1 MLTLSELAARLTPR
15 KTVLF
20 LGAGASIPSGAPA
33 GEQLGKDLANGLQQ
47 RYPGGDL
54 TEATQILERK
64 VGRSRMIEVLYQRL
78 ISLVPS
84 TGLLVLPDLGWPLLF
99 STNFDLLIE
108 DAYKRCN
115 KPLVT
120 VRSNFDWDKI
130 REGTPTLFKI
140 HGCISQDICRGDR
153 GRIVLTE
160 RDYDEYSEFRK
171 SLFGRLALALQTSDV
186 LFIGYSLRDRHIRD
200 EVKLASRERR
210 TQGASG
216 RIYVLVFEEDA
227 DRAAFAEEELGVTVC
242 FGNIDTLMHEMASIQ
257 APSTSPEGA
266 PEEVGENWML
276 PLNIRASS
284 HSISRNAKG
293 GASAMRLFSGSPAS
307 FADIAN
313 GFTFQRTLEV
323 PLIDRIEAGALCVSI
338 VGVSGVGKT
347 TMARRISQ
355 KLSAN
360 DYLVWEHDS
369 NFSLDA
375 KSWASVSETLAR
387 SGKKG
392 LLLIDD
398 CTAVLGQINRLLD
411 DFLNKQEERGLQI
424 ILVAERAAWNP
435 RRKSKVIFENDR
447 INTFSLSLLDHAD
460 IERMVDLTETC
471 HDIQK
476 LISKEYAKLDHEGRV
491 GRLRQRCSA
500 DMFVSL
506 KYVFGSES
514 LDAIILREYASL
526 ASEHQDIYRTVA
538 ALEVSGTRVHRQ
550 LIIRLLNTPSYT
562 LQGVLAVL
570 EGIVDEYNISE
581 KDGLY
586 GWRTR
591 HNVIARVVTEY
602 KYSNPDE
609 FCRLIEDVVDN
620 LNPSISIEQQT
631 IASLCNA
638 EFGIK
643 KIGSA
648 EKRIELY
655 SHLISKAP
663 RERIPY
669 HRLIGDLI
677 RSGQTEEAET
687 QLRIAVDQV
696 GIDPPLHRYKV
707 RLALERAT
715 KIHGIQVSDRR
726 VMLEKAYNLA
736 HDGIRKYPN
745 DKYAYMIFE
754 DIGLAFERICGEVEY
769 LEESIGIMKSGY
781 EKTLDPDL
789 AERIERA
796 LRDYFQPRAPRH

>member
-1 MLTLSELAARLTPR
+1 MLTLAELAARLNPR

-33 GEQLGKDLANGLQQ
+33 GEQLGKDLATGLQQ

-64 VGRSRMIEVLYQRL
+64 VGRARLVEVLHQRL

-84 TGLLVLPDLGWPLLF
+84 TGLLVLPDLNWPILF

-108 DAYKRCN
+108 DAYKACN

-120 VRSNFDWDKI
+120 IRSNFDWEKI

-160 RDYDEYSEFRK
+160 RDYDEYSDFRK
-171 SLFGRLALALQTSDV
+171 ALFGRLALALQTSDV

-200 EVKLASRERR
+200 EVKLASREKRL
-210 TQGASG
+210 QGAPG
-216 RIYVLVFEEDA
+216 RIYVLVFDEDA
-227 DRAAFAEEELGVTVC
+227 DRAAFIEEELGVSVC
-242 FGNIDTLMHEMASIQ
+242 FGNVDTLMHAMASKQ
-257 APSTSPEGA
+257 AAEDSTEAPSEDI
-266 PEEVGENWML
+266 GEHWML
-276 PLNIRASS
+276 PISIRASS
-284 HSISRNAKG
+284 RVINHTVG
-293 GASAMRLFSGSPAS
+293 GEANAMRLFSGSPAS
-307 FADIAN
+307 FADITN
-313 GFTFQRTLEV
+313 GFTFQRTMEAPIIERL
-323 PLIDRIEAGALCVSI
+323 EAGAVCVSI

-347 TMARRISQ
+347 TMSRRIAH
-355 KLSAN
+355 KFAAN
-360 DYLVWEHDS
+360 NYFVWEHDS
-369 NFSLDA
+369 NFSLDS

-387 SGKKG
+387 AGKRG
-392 LLLIDD
+392 LILIDD
-398 CTAVLGQINRLLD
+398 CTAVLGQINRLLE
-411 DFLNKQEERGLQI
+411 DFLSKQEERGLQV

-460 IERMVDLTETC
+460 IERMVDLTESC
-471 HDIQK
+471 RDIQK
-476 LISKEYAKLDHEGRV
+476 LMSKNYAKLDHEGRV
-491 GRLRQRCSA
+491 SRLRQRCSA

-514 LDAIILREYASL
+514 LDAIILREYAAL
-526 ASEHQDIYRTVA
+526 APEHQDIYRTVA

-550 LIIRLLNTPSYT
+550 LIIRLLNTPAYT

-570 EGIVDEYNISE
+570 EGIVDEYNINQ

-609 FCRLIEDVVDN
+609 FTKLIDDVVEN
-620 LNPSISIEQQT
+620 LNPSIVIEQQT
-631 IASLCNA
+631 IAALCNA

-643 KIGSA
+643 KVASL

-655 SHLISKAP
+655 SRLISKAP

-677 RSGQTEEAET
+677 RSGQVEEADT
-687 QLRIAVDQV
+687 QLRIAIDQV

-726 VMLEKAYNLA
+726 VMLERAYNLA
-736 HDGIRKYPN
+736 HEGIRRYPN
-745 DKYAYMIFE
+745 DKYAYIIFE

-769 LEESIGIMKSGY
+769 LEEAVGIMKSGY
-781 EKTLDPDL
+781 ERTLDPDL

-796 LRDYFQPRAPRH
+796 LRDYFQPRPP